1 VRSEIANLAI
11 AEDKDV
17 AHIRQCTKILS
28 EAAGLGVLDQARFAT
43 AVSEIAR
50 NALQHA
56 RGAQGRLF
64 TTTAAGSASLEVEIS
79 DEGPGIENVGAL
91 PAAPGR
97 TSGIPLARRLCDRF
111 AIESPAGAGVTVTLT
126 KHLPAGQSLS
136 PVQIDRLRDRVK
148 SHVPSALAVL
158 RQQNLELT
166 QALEQLHLKEAELRM
181 QRNEL
186 EATNAGLLALHQELS
201 EKTIELE
208 QAKGLAEEAARVK
221 AEFLANMSHE
231 IRTPMNAIIGL
242 TTLLLD
248 TPLNPHQQDLAG
260 IVRTSGDHLLI
271 IINDILDFSK
281 LDAGGIELEARE
293 FDVRSCIE
301 DALDLVAVKASER
314 NLELAYVYDPQ
325 LPRTIVGDVTRFRQV
340 LVNLLGNAVKFTA
353 RGEIV
358 IDVSGARRDASHWK
372 FLVAVRDTGMG
383 ISESQQGRLFQAFS
397 QVDASISRT
406 YGGTGLGLAIC
417 QRLVGLM
424 GGGIWVE
431 STAGAG
437 STFLFTIDALVTAA
451 ADAMPP
457 AAASPLAGKRVLIV
471 DDNSTSRRVLAS
483 HAEAWGMTVR
493 QTGSPTEACE
503 WSRQGEQWDLALLD
517 HVMPELDGLALAS
530 ALRRQQTSSPPLR
543 IALFSS
549 AGHVT
554 GQAQVGRLE
563 DVNATLMKPIRQSTL
578 HETVQSLLMPAE
590 QTRAVAGVTEPLPEV
605 PPLRVLLAED
615 NNVNR
620 KVALFLLAKIG
631 LTADTVVDGK
641 EAVDALERQPYD
653 VVLMDVQMP
662 VMDGIT
668 ATRVIRQRQG
678 RHRQPWIIAMTANAL
693 PVDREMCF
701 AAGMNAYLSKPVA
714 LRDLARLL
722 AAVPVPAAP
731 ASAQGPGHIGPRS
744 D

>member
-1 VRSEIANLAI
+1 MRSEIASLTI

-17 AHIRQCTKILS
+17 AHIRQCTKILG

-50 NALQHA
+50 NALQHG
-56 RGAQGRLF
+56 RGAQGQLF
-64 TTTAAGSASLEVEIS
+64 TVTAPGSASIEVMIS
-79 DEGPGIENVGAL
+79 DEGPGIANVGAL

-97 TSGIPLARRLCDRF
+97 NSGIPLARRLCDCF
-111 AIESPAGAGVTVTLT
+111 AIESPLGAGVTVTLT
-126 KHLPAGQSLS
+126 KHLPPGMSLS
-136 PVQIDRLRDRVK
+136 PVQVDRLRGRVK

-166 QALEQLHLKEAELRM
+166 QALEQLHMKEAELRM

-208 QAKGLAEEAARVK
+208 QAKGLAEEAARAK

-242 TTLLLD
+242 TALLLD

-260 IVRTSGDHLLI
+260 IVRASGDHLLT

-281 LDAGGIELEARE
+281 LDAGRIELEARA

-301 DALDLVAVKASER
+301 DALDLVAVKAAER
-314 NLELAYVYDPQ
+314 NLELVYVYDPQ
-325 LPRTIVGDVTRFRQV
+325 LPHAIVGDVTRFRQV

-353 RGEIV
+353 RGEVV
-358 IDVSGARRDASHWK
+358 IDVSGARRDATHWK
-372 FLVAVRDTGMG
+372 LLVAVRDTGLG
-383 ISESQQGRLFQAFS
+383 ISESQQSRLFQAFS

-406 YGGTGLGLAIC
+406 FGGTGLGLAIC

-431 STAGAG
+431 STLGAG
-437 STFLFTIDALVTAA
+437 STFVFTIDVQVTATE
-451 ADAMPP
+451 DARPP
-457 AAASPLAGKRVLIV
+457 VTVQPFQGMRVLIV
-471 DDNSTSRRVLAS
+471 DDNDTSRRMLAS
-483 HAEAWGMTVR
+483 HAVSWGMAVH
-493 QTGSPTEACE
+493 QTASPNEALE
-503 WSRQGEQWDLALLD
+503 WSRQGERWDLALLD
-517 HVMPELDGLALAS
+517 HVMSELDGLALAA
-530 ALRRQQTSSPPLR
+530 ALRRHQTSPLR

-549 AGHVT
+549 AGHVA
-554 GQAQVGRLE
+554 GQGQTARLDE
-563 DVNATLMKPIRQSTL
+563 VDATLMKPIRQSTL
-578 HETVQSLLMPAE
+578 QDTIHSVLAPAGRP
-590 QTRAVAGVTEPLPEV
+590 RAAAAATEPLPEV

-615 NNVNR
+615 NTVNR
-620 KVALFLLAKIG
+620 KVALFLLGKIG
-631 LTADTVVDGK
+631 LTADTVVDGR

-662 VMDGIT
+662 VMDGLT
-668 ATRVIRQRQG
+668 ATRMIRQRQG
-678 RHRQPWIIAMTANAL
+678 AYPQPWIIAMTANAL
-693 PVDREMCF
+693 PTDREMCLE
-701 AAGMNAYLSKPVA
+701 AGMDAYLSKPVA

-722 AAVPVPAAP
+722 AAVPVPADAAAAP
-731 ASAQGPGHIGPRS
+731 SSSQAGPRP

>member
-1 VRSEIANLAI
+1 MRSEIASLTI

-17 AHIRQCTKILS
+17 AHIRQCTKILG
-28 EAAGLGVLDQARFAT
+28 EAAGLGMLDQARFAT

-56 RGAQGRLF
+56 RGARGQLF
-64 TTTAAGSASLEVEIS
+64 TTTVSGAVSLEVVIS

-97 TSGIPLARRLCDRF
+97 SSGIPLARRLCDRF
-111 AIESPAGAGVTVTLT
+111 AIESPPGLGVTVTLT
-126 KHLPAGQSLS
+126 KHLPAGLSLA
-136 PVQIDRLRDRVK
+136 PVQVDRLRGRVK

-208 QAKGLAEEAARVK
+208 QAKGLAEEAARAK

-248 TPLNPHQQDLAG
+248 TPLTPHQQDLAG
-260 IVRTSGDHLLI
+260 IVRTSGDHLLT

-281 LDAGGIELEARE
+281 LDAGRVELETRE

-301 DALDLVAVKASER
+301 EALDLVAVKAAER
-314 NLELAYVYDPQ
+314 NLELAYVYDLQ
-325 LPRTIVGDVTRFRQV
+325 LPRTMVGDATRFRQV

-358 IDVSGARRDASHWK
+358 IEVSGARRDAAHWK
-372 FLVAVRDTGMG
+372 LLVSVRDTGMG
-383 ISESQQGRLFQAFS
+383 ISVSQQSRLFQAFS

-406 YGGTGLGLAIC
+406 FGGTGLGLAIC

-431 STAGAG
+431 STPGEG
-437 STFLFTIDALVTAA
+437 STFVFTIDALVTQAE
-451 ADAMPP
+451 DAPP
-457 AAASPLAGKRVLIV
+457 AAASPLEGMRVLIV
-471 DDNSTSRRVLAS
+471 DDNDTSRRMLAS
-483 HAEAWGMTVR
+483 HAVSWGMMVR
-493 QTGSPTEACE
+493 QTGSPSQALE
-503 WSRQGEQWDLALLD
+503 WIRLGERWDLALLD
-517 HVMPELDGLALAS
+517 HVMPEFDGLALAS
-530 ALRRQQTSSPPLR
+530 ELRRQQMSPPLR
-543 IALFSS
+543 IALLSS
-549 AGHVT
+549 AGDVT
-554 GQAQVGRLE
+554 GEAQVGRLG
-563 DVNATLMKPIRQSTL
+563 DVDATLMKPVRQSTL
-578 HETVQSLLMPAE
+578 QETVQALMRPADAA
-590 QTRAVAGVTEPLPEV
+590 RVVAAVAEPLPEV
-605 PPLRVLLAED
+605 PPLRVLVAED
-615 NNVNR
+615 NTVNR
-620 KVALFLLAKIG
+620 KVALFLLGKIG

-668 ATRVIRQRQG
+668 ATRLIRQRLS
-678 RHRQPWIIAMTANAL
+678 RDRQPWIIAMTANAL
-693 PVDREMCF
+693 PTDREMCLE
-701 AAGMNAYLSKPVA
+701 AGMDEYLSKPVA

-722 AAVPVPAAP
+722 AEVPVSAAAP
-731 ASAQGPGHIGPRS
+731 TAQAPHHVGPRS
-744 D
+744 E